1 MRNYRV
7 GESIVNMV
15 NDLERTKEILRRR
28 KWWLIWPFVS
38 IPLVTGL
45 ICLVLPDI
53 FKSTATVLI
62 LNQQIPSALVPST
75 VTSYA
80 QERIQAIT
88 QEVTSRS
95 KILRLTEKYDLLPDK
110 REKLSTEDLVEAV
123 RKRISFQTIN
133 AEINKETQ
141 SQPVLLTIAFSLSY
155 EDESPKKA
163 QAVTN
168 EIISYYLEKNLE
180 SRQRVA
186 RGTTEFL
193 TEQLNQEKAKMEELQ
208 TKLAEFQKQHLEELP
223 EYAALNVQQL
233 ERLNLRISDLAM
245 QIRSLEEQRSIV
257 KGNQDLLDP
266 YSGNNQKVMSSSER
280 LQQARLDRA
289 QALSR
294 YSESHPLVQAKK
306 QEIEL
311 LESEMKGSPR
321 PDQLIDK
328 LHELEGKLAGLK
340 SHYTD
345 QHPEVRATER
355 EIQRLKSQIS
365 LSGKDEQFNSK
376 TVPTATNPAY
386 IGLKA
391 ELEKLSVSISS
402 LKAEKAQLESELKG
416 QYAKMRSMPMV
427 KKQYTEMDTE
437 YQSIKENYNS
447 IQQKLMAAR
456 VSQGMEEDKK
466 GESFQV
472 VEPAFLP
479 EKPFRPDRLAI
490 MFVGVVFG
498 MGFSIGIAALKEA
511 SDRRIHDGQTAERLS
526 GLPIISTISRI
537 VTHEDAIRSRRRKL
551 AVGAV
556 GVCGIFG
563 ILLAFHLF
571 VMDFDIF
578 YAKVERLVQKKI
590 P

>member
-1 MRNYRV
+1 M
-7 GESIVNMV
+7 
-15 NDLERTKEILRRR
+15 
-28 KWWLIWPFVS
+28 WPFVS
-38 IPLVTGL
+38 ILLVTGI

-62 LNQQIPSALVPST
+62 QNQQIPSALVPST
-75 VTSYA
+75 VTGYA

-110 REKLSTEDLVEAV
+110 REKLNTEDLVEAV

-168 EIISYYLEKNLE
+168 EIVSYYLEKNLE
-180 SRQRVA
+180 SRQKVA

-193 TEQLNQEKAKMEELQ
+193 TEQLNQEKMKMEELQ

-223 EYAALNVQQL
+223 EYAALNVQKL
-233 ERLNLRISDLAM
+233 ERLNLRISDLGM
-245 QIRSLEEQRSIV
+245 QIRSLEGQRSVV

-266 YSGNNQKVMSSSER
+266 YSGNSQKVLSSSER
-280 LQQARLDRA
+280 LLQARLDHA

-294 YSESHPLVQAKK
+294 YSESHPFVQAKK

-311 LESEMKGSPR
+311 LEAQMKGSPR

-345 QHPEVRATER
+345 QHPDVRATER
-355 EIQRLKSQIS
+355 EIQRIKSQIS
-365 LSGKDEQFNSK
+365 LSGKEGQFNSN
-376 TVPTATNPAY
+376 TVPAATNPAY
-386 IGLKA
+386 ISLKA
-391 ELEKLSVSISS
+391 EMEKLSASISS

-416 QYAKMRSMPMV
+416 HYAKMRSMPLV

-437 YQSIKENYNS
+437 YQSVRDNYNT

-479 EKPFRPDRLAI
+479 EKPFRPNRIAFLV
-490 MFVGVVFG
+490 VGLVLG
-498 MGFSIGIAALKEA
+498 IGFSVGSAALKEA
-511 SDRRIHDGQTAERLS
+511 SDRTIHDDETAEKLS
-526 GLPIISTISRI
+526 GLPIISRISKI
-537 VTHEDAIRSRRRKL
+537 ATSEDVMRSQRRKL
-551 AVGAV
+551 AVGAAS
-556 GVCGIFG
+556 VCGIVA

-571 VMDFDIF
+571 VMDFDIL
-578 YAKVERLVQKKI
+578 YAKMERLVQKKI